1 MTLPCLSVQEGLG
14 ARNVW
19 RWRGQFVSSGWLR
32 EWPECAVMDALKVR
46 DPDLSAVFVPFRL
59 EREGL
64 PA

>member
-1 MTLPCLSVQEGLG
+1 MRPAVFQSHQVFLHQIQPLSQL
-14 ARNVW
+14 
-19 RWRGQFVSSGWLR
+19 
-32 EWPECAVMDALKVR
+32 DALKVR

>member
-1 MTLPCLSVQEGLG
+1 MIEREDRPGAGAVVVHQRRAERNLPLV
-14 ARNVW
+14 
-19 RWRGQFVSSGWLR
+19 
-32 EWPECAVMDALKVR
+32 DALKVR